1 LCMVT
6 NFSLLCR
13 DRIKHLYARAGCID
27 RHRQGISTTL
37 SWVANAFFRVQC
49 VSCLSVVSRPEASKN
64 SGLPNEHIKKISH
77 GQGFCFYSFMIKK
90 GWIHQNL
97 LCVLF
102 YESSNSV
109 TDQKRCDTSGEK
121 TEGHLPS
128 FLRAYSLTLFVC
140 MCERKF
146 AQSI

>member
-1 LCMVT
+1 MVT

-27 RHRQGISTTL
+27 RLRQGISTTL
-37 SWVANAFFRVQC
+37 SWVTNAFFRVQC
-49 VSCLSVVSRPEASKN
+49 VSCLSVFSRPEASKN
-64 SGLPNEHIKKISH
+64 SGLPNDHIKKISH

-109 TDQKRCDTSGEK
+109 TDQKGYDTSCPESGE
-121 TEGHLPS
+121 S
-128 FLRAYSLTLFVC
+128 SSCF
-140 MCERKF
+140 KF
-146 AQSI
+146 FHFAFFQ